1 MNKRFGEIFRVEK
14 RCDCECYVL
23 FDCWNNSRFAIVF
36 LNSMQIYNFIF
47 DNTKYL
53 SYFYLKSTIWP

>member
-47 DNTKYL
+47 
-53 SYFYLKSTIWP
+53 